1 MEQTNNNIAK
11 LPFFETIK
19 RSFLYVFYNHEIYTK
34 LLSLGGIVLIYEMFT
49 DFPLLASFRE
59 VDYGNSWTQTVSSLL
74 LLLVSVAIVVGY
86 CRSVILKNQPLD
98 IFNRQ
103 FLRQSVFYILFSLI
117 FSLFVMISFFII
129 VFSYGIITSMLG
141 IALPQSILPFFI
153 LVLLFALLIP
163 LSGLFL
169 VFPAIAVNDSD
180 LGIKKYR
187 NAMKLAKGNLNAIF
201 WGQIVMMIPGFLVMY
216 VLMITYNYIASDS
229 YIVNLIFAGL
239 VLALSFLDSC
249 FKASFYSHI
258 YQFFVYYRD
267 KK

>member
-59 VDYGNSWTQTVSSLL
+59 VDYGNSWTQTISSLL

-141 IALPQSILPFFI
+141 IALPQSILPFF
-153 LVLLFALLIP
+153 
-163 LSGLFL
+163 
-169 VFPAIAVNDSD
+169 
-180 LGIKKYR
+180 
-187 NAMKLAKGNLNAIF
+187 
-201 WGQIVMMIPGFLVMY
+201 
-216 VLMITYNYIASDS
+216 
-229 YIVNLIFAGL
+229 
-239 VLALSFLDSC
+239 
-249 FKASFYSHI
+249 
-258 YQFFVYYRD
+258 FFVFLFD
-267 KK
+267 M